1 MLRQC
6 LIPIVATI
14 IIGLLVLS
22 IARFLIIFD
31 LVLGNDQGLLI
42 VAKALAAFIPH
53 YLAFMLP
60 LALYWGSYTVAR
72 QITVGSEDRVAS
84 TLRGWGMNLDP
95 LARLRGRPQTP

>member
-1 MLRQC
+1 
-6 LIPIVATI
+6 
-14 IIGLLVLS
+14 
-22 IARFLIIFD
+22 
-31 LVLGNDQGLLI
+31 
-42 VAKALAAFIPH
+42 
-53 YLAFMLP
+53 MLP